1 VTTFERRQNILRLLR
16 EKPGVKVT
24 ELAKMLEVS
33 EGTIR
38 NDLTALDEEQ
48 LIMRVRGGAVPRED
62 NANWGLIPRLDSR
75 ADSKQ
80 RIARWA
86 AEMIDNGDS
95 FLLDASTTVM
105 YMASFLRDRH
115 NLTVVTNGIEV
126 ARRFAENPSNT
137 VILIGGLLR
146 PDGVSITGA
155 LSERQLNDLHVQ
167 RAFVSCSGFT
177 LESGL
182 TEIDIRDAQ
191 IKSMMIR
198 RAGQTIALVDSSKFG
213 KVGITP
219 FATTDEISHI
229 FTDSD
234 VSGEVVDRLRT
245 AGINLTVCEENTVSS
260 FVPHTQQEQHYKIGF
275 ANLGED
281 MPFPIDVR
289 RGLERMM
296 KDTSNID
303 LIVADN
309 QLNGE
314 IALKN
319 ADDLIAKGINL
330 LIEYQ
335 IDEKVGSLIM
345 NKVQKANIP
354 IIALDIPIV
363 GATYVGI
370 DNYRS
375 GYVAGTAL
383 GEWIEKSWNGEFE
396 CLVVLEEPRAGA
408 LPALRIEGQ
417 LDGVR
422 DVLGADLLHTTYYLN
437 SGNKSEISE
446 AEVINLLGQL
456 PPEYRVAFT
465 CFNDDAAYGAWCAV
479 RKMNREES
487 AVIVGQGA
495 DRRVREIIRQP
506 GSRIIGS
513 TGFMPEKYGAKLLDV
528 ALKLLRREP
537 TPPAS
542 YIEPDFINAG
552 NIDLYYPDES
562 PKTGS

>member
-1 VTTFERRQNILRLLR
+1 MTTFERRQNILRFLR
-16 EKPGVKVT
+16 DKPSVKVT
-24 ELAKMLEVS
+24 ELAKILDVS

-48 LIMRVRGGAVPRED
+48 LVMRVRGGAVPREEVP
-62 NANWGLIPRLDSR
+62 AWGVSPRADVR

-95 FLLDASTTVM
+95 ILLDASTTVM
-105 YMASFLRDRH
+105 YMASFLRDRR
-115 NLTVVTNGIEV
+115 NLTVITNGIET
-126 ARRFAENPSNT
+126 ARRFAENTSNT
-137 VILIGGLLR
+137 VILIGGIMR

-155 LSERQLNDLHVQ
+155 LSERWLNDFHVQ
-167 RAFVSCSGFT
+167 RAFMSCSGFS
-177 LESGL
+177 LETGL
-182 TEIDIRDAQ
+182 TEIDIREAQ
-191 IKSMMIR
+191 IKSLMIR

-219 FATTDEISHI
+219 FASTDQISHI

-234 VSGEVVDRLRT
+234 VSAETVERLR
-245 AGINLTVCEENTVSS
+245 AASINLTVCEENTVSS
-260 FVPHTQQEQHYKIGF
+260 YVPHKKQEKHYKIGF

-281 MPFPIDVR
+281 MPFSVDVR
-289 RGLERMM
+289 RGLERVM
-296 KDTSNID
+296 KNASNID

-309 QLNGE
+309 QLSGE

-319 ADDLIAKGINL
+319 ADDLIAKGIDL

-345 NKVQKANIP
+345 TKVQKAKIP

-363 GATYVGI
+363 GATFVGV

-375 GYVAGTAL
+375 GYVAGIEL
-383 GEWIEKSWNGEFE
+383 GKWVEQHWGGQVDG
-396 CLVVLEEPRAGA
+396 LVVLEEPRAGA
-408 LPALRIEGQ
+408 LPGLRIQGQ
-417 LDGVR
+417 FDGLR
-422 DVLGADLLHTTYYLN
+422 EILGADVSKNTYYLN
-437 SGNKSEISE
+437 SANNSDVSA
-446 AEVINLLGQL
+446 AEVMTLLESL
-456 PPEYRVAFT
+456 PPDYRLAFA
-465 CFNDDAAYGAWCAV
+465 CFNDDAAYGVYTAV
-479 RKMNREES
+479 YKMNREDS

-513 TGFMPEKYGAKLLDV
+513 TGFMPEKYGEKLLDV
-528 ALKLLRREP
+528 ALKLLRGEP

-542 YIEPDFINAG
+542 YIEPGFIDAS
-552 NIDLYYPDES
+552 NIDVYYPDE
-562 PKTGS
+562 